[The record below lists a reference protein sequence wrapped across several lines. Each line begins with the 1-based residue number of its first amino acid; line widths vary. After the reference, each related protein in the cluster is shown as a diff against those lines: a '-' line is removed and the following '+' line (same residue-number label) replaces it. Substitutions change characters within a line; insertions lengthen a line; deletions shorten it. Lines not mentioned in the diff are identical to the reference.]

1 MYSTELV
8 RTLMEVGYVAIGFG
22 RFADAETIFAGVQAA
37 RPESE
42 LPAIGRAVVRLNS
55 GRPQDAVRLLE
66 GEALKRNPD
75 SDLAKSFLGLALKQ
89 TGENSRSRQLL
100 EDVARAGG
108 QTEAVALSKSLL
120 ES

>member
-8 RTLMEVGYVAIGFG
+8 RTLMEVGYLAIGFG

-42 LPAIGRAVVRLNS
+42 LPAIGRAVVRLNT
-55 GRPQDAVRLLE
+55 GRPQDAVKLLSD
-66 GEALKRNPD
+66 EALRRNPD

-89 TGENSRSRQLL
+89 NGENSRSQQLL
-100 EDVARAGG
+100 QEVADRNANA
-108 QTEAVALSKSLL
+108 EAVALAKSLL